1 MSGVTQRRTHT
12 LGEVAQAHTWR
23 LKDKFCFMWAGVIFS
38 FRAHRRCQHCHL
50 GSFLKHHL
58 QWKIIIFNIPTLF
71 STSQINHSGWITDN
85 YQECNMTNAWLTLW
99 LMYSLRI
106 PLALSD
112 WINISCHILT
122 YSMWH
127 GKHAVVRNW
136 TNCFLWI
143 NLFVS
148 RRGGKNPCHRKNNC
162 QEGLFKQA
170 NANFWFGPYIRVCG
184 GNCWWVKCFQNER
197 TVDVSPVRW

>member
-1 MSGVTQRRTHT
+1 
-12 LGEVAQAHTWR
+12 
-23 LKDKFCFMWAGVIFS
+23 MWAGVIFS
-38 FRAHRRCQHCHL
+38 FRARRRRRRL

-106 PLALSD
+106 LLALSD

-148 RRGGKNPCHRKNNC
+148 RRGGKIRATERITARKDSSGRLMLISDSILTLECVVAPADEWNT
-162 QEGLFKQA
+162 FKM
-170 NANFWFGPYIRVCG
+170 R
-184 GNCWWVKCFQNER
+184 EL
-197 TVDVSPVRW
+197 